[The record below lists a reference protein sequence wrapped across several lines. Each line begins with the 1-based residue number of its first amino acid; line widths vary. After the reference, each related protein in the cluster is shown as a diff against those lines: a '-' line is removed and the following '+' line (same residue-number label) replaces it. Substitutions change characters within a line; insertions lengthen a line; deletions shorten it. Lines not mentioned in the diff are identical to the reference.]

1 MNWSR
6 FKLGRSTRMLIL
18 KILGSVIILYALF
31 GAYVWYAMRQPPEA
45 FGRVM
50 ARLPQPAVFIVFPF
64 ETLWMHARAGTL
76 HTGDPAPDFTLHK
89 LDKSGSV
96 QLSTFAAQK
105 RPVVLI
111 FGSYT

>member
-1 MNWSR
+1 MTRLRPTLSPH
-6 FKLGRSTRMLIL
+6 LRSLIL
-18 KILGSVIILYALF
+18 RILGAAVLIYALF

-50 ARLPQPAVFIVFPF
+50 ARLPQPAVFIIFPF
-64 ETLWMHARAGTL
+64 ETLWMRARAGTL
-76 HTGDPAPDFTLHK
+76 HAGDPAPDFTLNK

>member
-1 MNWSR
+1 M
-6 FKLGRSTRMLIL
+6 
-18 KILGSVIILYALF
+18 KILGTVVILYALF
-31 GAYVWYAMRQPPEA
+31 GAYVWYAMRQPPET

-76 HTGDPAPDFTLHK
+76 HIGDSAPDFTLHK

-96 QLSTFAAQK
+96 QLSTFAAQNAQSCS
-105 RPVVLI
+105 I